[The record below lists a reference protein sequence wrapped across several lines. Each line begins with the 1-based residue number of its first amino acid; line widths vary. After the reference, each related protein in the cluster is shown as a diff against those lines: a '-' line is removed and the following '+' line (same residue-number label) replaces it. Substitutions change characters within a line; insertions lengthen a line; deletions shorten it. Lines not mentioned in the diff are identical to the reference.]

1 MSLSNQIKAV
11 GKRMGFECELRNKPP
26 EGGIVERL
34 FKTIN
39 TKVLETL
46 PGYIAG
52 KDKDSVQ
59 RSEKTACLT
68 FPDVDRILAGFF
80 CDDYNHGAY
89 PKDPKDTRYERWL
102 RGMGGKLPDSLEPRE
117 LDTLLMKEEQCSV
130 QAHGSIYF
138 KNLTYRCEELKP
150 YQGEFV
156 SVRYDP
162 DHILTLL
169 AYSLDSGE
177 ASSEFIGYVHAINM
191 DMQDLSLEEL
201 KHLNKC
207 RSNAKRQHSNYD
219 ALLALDKRQKLA
231 EERKQ
236 EKKQKQR
243 SEQRKL
249 RKKDKQDSKVVELRQ
264 RRKGKASNISDD
276 LELLPERI
284 ERDQIL
290 PPEPNFVPA
299 EPAPPTRPQS
309 EDRHKVVIRKNCKLK
324 RIW

>member
-1 MSLSNQIKAV
+1 
-11 GKRMGFECELRNKPP
+11 MGFECELRNKPP

-264 RRKGKASNISDD
+264 RRKGKSSKASGEP
-276 LELLPERI
+276 ELLPERI
-284 ERDQIL
+284 DRDQI
-290 PPEPNFVPA
+290 PSASTPA
-299 EPAPPTRPQS
+299 LSEKPAPAKPQS
-309 EDRHKVVIRKNCKLK
+309 EERHKVVIQKNRTLK